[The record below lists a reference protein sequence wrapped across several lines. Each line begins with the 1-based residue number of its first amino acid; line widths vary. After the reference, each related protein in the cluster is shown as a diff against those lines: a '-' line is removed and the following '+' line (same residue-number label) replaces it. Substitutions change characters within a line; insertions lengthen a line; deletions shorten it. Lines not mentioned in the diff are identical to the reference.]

1 MDDTLQLVLFWHYVF
16 VWGNQMPDRSTESL
30 HPGSVGLHAAATQ
43 DVFVR
48 LLDAQIAAV
57 GSVRAALPS
66 LEAAAEAGA
75 GALQNGCKLGYAGAG
90 SSGLMAMADCL
101 ELWGTF
107 GIPVDRT
114 PMLFAGGSAALLH
127 MQGAVEDDP
136 AQALPDIARANL
148 GRGDLVICVSASGGT
163 PYTLAVAHGA
173 KAAGAG
179 VIALSNVAGSALLTM
194 ADFPVLLDTGP
205 EVLAGSTRMGAAS
218 AQKVA
223 LNMLSVLVGIRLGHV
238 YDGYMV
244 NVVADNA
251 KLIDRA
257 ARIVAAVSLQ
267 DLAASRLALAASGG
281 AVKPA
286 ILIALGASPAQALT
300 KLKASGGHLSAAL
313 KENLAT

>member
-1 MDDTLQLVLFWHYVF
+1 MS
-16 VWGNQMPDRSTESL
+16 DRSTESL
-30 HPGSVGLHAAATQ
+30 HPRSAGLHAAAPQ

-48 LLDAQIAAV
+48 LLEAQLAAV
-57 GSVRAALPS
+57 GSIRAALPS

-75 GALQNGCKLGYAGAG
+75 DVLRNGCKLGYAGAG

-127 MQGAVEDDP
+127 MKGAVEDDP
-136 AQALPDIARANL
+136 AQALADIERANV
-148 GRGDLVICVSASGGT
+148 GHGDLVICVSASGGT
-163 PYTLAVAHGA
+163 PYTLAVAQAA

-179 VIALSNVAGSALLTM
+179 VVALSNVAGSALLTM

-238 YDGYMV
+238 HDGYMV

-257 ARIVAAVSLQ
+257 ARIVAAVSRQ
-267 DLAASRLALAASGG
+267 DLAASRVALEASGG

-300 KLKASGGHLSAAL
+300 RLKASGGHLSAAL